1 MSTRGIVF
9 DIQRF
14 SLHDGPGI
22 RTTVFLKGCPL
33 HCTWCSNPESQSPS
47 PQLAFAEHKC
57 SHCLACVGECP
68 HGAHITVRGKHL
80 WDVDRCKGC
89 FACIEACPN
98 GALRRIGKELSV
110 EQVMDVVKRDFLYY
124 EKSGGGM
131 TLSGGEPLMQAEF
144 AEALLRSAHRLGIST
159 AVETAGVLLDPLE
172 QTADAVDLFLLDYKA
187 SEEMQHRNHVGTS
200 LFQVLEG
207 LERLATIGARVRLRC
222 PIIPGINDNLEH
234 FCRIAELC
242 REYAC
247 IEAVDVLPYH
257 DYGRSKAKEI
267 GKPWLLAQTS
277 VDEETAARWIARL
290 AALGCRNVG
299 LG

>member
-33 HCTWCSNPESQSPS
+33 HCTWCSNPESQSPL

-68 HGAHITVRGKHL
+68 HEAHVIVRGKHH
-80 WDVDRCKGC
+80 WDVDRCNSC
-89 FACIEACPN
+89 FACIAACPN
-98 GALRRIGKELSV
+98 GALRRIGEELSV
-110 EQVMDVVKRDFLYY
+110 EQVINVVVRDLPYY
-124 EKSGGGM
+124 HKSGGGM

-144 AEALLRSAHRLGIST
+144 AEALLRSARRLGIST

-207 LERLATIGARVRLRC
+207 LERLAAMGARVRLRC
-222 PIIPGINDNLEH
+222 PIIPGINDNEMH

-242 REYAC
+242 REYTC

-257 DYGRSKAKEI
+257 DYGKSKAKEI
-267 GKPWLLAQTS
+267 GKPWPLAQTS
-277 VDEETAARWIARL
+277 VDEETAAAWIARL
-290 AALGCRNVG
+290 AALGCRNVC
-299 LG
+299 LA